1 MGRASPSSRPIP
13 APLRAPVCQRAATLI
28 AALLQ
33 FHRRS
38 CGLTAPLLLALRTP
52 RRSYT
57 ASAESAS
64 SRAWIERPV
73 SRHCAL
79 CWRQLERLRG
89 SFSAV
94 WCEIAHPDD
103 YPPKIN
109 NLGPARATLHV
120 AAGRFL
126 SA

>member
-57 ASAESAS
+57 AAAVNRLLGKLLRCIKFWVCHPTVEELSNAECSLNA
-64 SRAWIERPV
+64 AAER
-73 SRHCAL
+73 
-79 CWRQLERLRG
+79 
-89 SFSAV
+89 SAV
-94 WCEIAHPDD
+94 SCESTKP
-103 YPPKIN
+103 
-109 NLGPARATLHV
+109 LRAEL
-120 AAGRFL
+120 
-126 SA
+126 